1 MKILFVCTGNTCRS
15 PMAAAIAKQKLSQAG
30 RDDIQ
35 VDSAGLAVFGAD
47 PAASNAIEAMAE
59 MGVDL
64 KHHRSRA
71 LRFDEL
77 PSTDWFV
84 AMTPS
89 HAAALSSA
97 GVSPDRI
104 YVLNVPDPFGGSL
117 KVYRQ
122 SRDQISTAVD
132 RFLKEVLSCD

>member
-15 PMAAAIAKQKLSQAG
+15 PMAAAIARQKLSQLG

-35 VDSAGLAVFGAD
+35 VDSAGLAVFGPD
-47 PAASNAIEAMAE
+47 PAAANAVKAMAE
-59 MGVDL
+59 MGIDL
-64 KHHRSRA
+64 TDHQSRP
-71 LRFDEL
+71 LRFDEI
-77 PSTDWFV
+77 PTTDWFV

-104 YVLNVPDPFGGSL
+104 SVLNVSDPFGGSL
-117 KVYRQ
+117 EVYRQ
-122 SRDQISTAVD
+122 ARDQICAAVD
-132 RFLKEVLSCD
+132 RFLKEVLPCD

>member
-15 PMAAAIAKQKLSQAG
+15 PMAAAIAEQKLSQAG

-35 VDSAGLAVFGAD
+35 VDSAG
-47 PAASNAIEAMAE
+47 AIEAMAE

-64 KHHRSRA
+64 KAHRSRA

-104 YVLNVPDPFGGSL
+104 YVLNVPDPFGGNL
-117 KVYRQ
+117 EVYRQ